1 MDSGQKRTSCRI
13 LVPKCNM
20 IIPHIEDNFDRGN
33 SIYSFPGIF
42 PKCGAPTRVHTRI
55 GDKGR
60 NIETLHCDNPDCE
73 TEWLRQLIHFTGKRQ
88 WITKLCQRPW
98 LDSFQDFY
106 HLDMYREEIIL
117 LKGFGVKSYESLW
130 SSIEASRHTIFE
142 HYLAAMDIQ
151 FVGRTISRS
160 LASA

>member
-1 MDSGQKRTSCRI
+1 MDNKALSTAI
-13 LVPKCNM
+13 LSKFL
-20 IIPHIEDNFDRGN
+20 EYG
-33 SIYSFPGIF
+33 
-42 PKCGAPTRVHTRI
+42 
-55 GDKGR
+55 
-60 NIETLHCDNPDCE
+60 
-73 TEWLRQLIHFTGKRQ
+73 
-88 WITKLCQRPW
+88 W

-151 FVGRTISRS
+151 FVGRAISRS

>member
-1 MDSGQKRTSCRI
+1 MDNKALSTAI
-13 LVPKCNM
+13 LSKFL
-20 IIPHIEDNFDRGN
+20 EYG
-33 SIYSFPGIF
+33 
-42 PKCGAPTRVHTRI
+42 
-55 GDKGR
+55 
-60 NIETLHCDNPDCE
+60 
-73 TEWLRQLIHFTGKRQ
+73 
-88 WITKLCQRPW
+88 W

-130 SSIEASRHTIFE
+130 SSIEASRLTIFE

>member
-1 MDSGQKRTSCRI
+1 VAPAVNPLHREKTMDNKALSTAI
-13 LVPKCNM
+13 LSKFL
-20 IIPHIEDNFDRGN
+20 EYG
-33 SIYSFPGIF
+33 
-42 PKCGAPTRVHTRI
+42 
-55 GDKGR
+55 
-60 NIETLHCDNPDCE
+60 
-73 TEWLRQLIHFTGKRQ
+73 
-88 WITKLCQRPW
+88 W

>member
-1 MDSGQKRTSCRI
+1 MDNKALSTAI
-13 LVPKCNM
+13 LSKFL
-20 IIPHIEDNFDRGN
+20 EYG
-33 SIYSFPGIF
+33 
-42 PKCGAPTRVHTRI
+42 
-55 GDKGR
+55 
-60 NIETLHCDNPDCE
+60 
-73 TEWLRQLIHFTGKRQ
+73 
-88 WITKLCQRPW
+88 W